1 MYVFTFTAAAAF
13 ERRPK
18 KEVRTAGGVLCVFPL
33 RIYDVTAADR
43 PTDHDRDLRPLLA
56 EVKILPH
63 MNFFLLCR
71 KSGARTTR
79 EDFELS
85 STWCPR

>member
-1 MYVFTFTAAAAF
+1 MTRELKFVLYVFTFTAAAAF

-43 PTDHDRDLRPLLA
+43 PTDRPRPRPTSTFGGG
-56 EVKILPH
+56 E
-63 MNFFLLCR
+63 NFTAHEL
-71 KSGARTTR
+71 
-79 EDFELS
+79 LS
-85 STWCPR
+85 SM